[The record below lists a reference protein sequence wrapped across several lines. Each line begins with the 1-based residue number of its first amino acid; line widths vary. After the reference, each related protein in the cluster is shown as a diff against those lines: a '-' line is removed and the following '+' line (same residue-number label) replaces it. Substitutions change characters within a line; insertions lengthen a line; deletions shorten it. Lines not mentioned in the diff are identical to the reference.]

1 MLLHNGI
8 PQFNIGDWVE
18 INSRCLIGQYI
29 GRIVQ
34 IIDIEDAV
42 TLYGRN
48 EYVCKITD
56 DHDQVFWEVE
66 LTLSKVIPINGGT
79 LQKSIDAEKEDK
91 EDEEKPKVI
100 WV

>member
-1 MLLHNGI
+1 MLLQNSI

-66 LTLSKVIPINGGT
+66 LTLSKVIPIDGKPIT
-79 LQKSIDAEKEDK
+79 VEKEDK